1 MALNLWY
8 ISKTSSYMYNACQ
21 TNIKS
26 CVLTAI
32 AVYNYTDVMTTVV
45 LIQTMLLWSE
55 QMTLHVKASQWGWMG
70 EPGATAGAP
79 LTVFNRLDSFAVPVA
94 AEKQACAKQR
104 PRSSLEFTFVS
115 SPNDASINY
124 R

>member
-1 MALNLWY
+1 MPNQHY
-8 ISKTSSYMYNACQ
+8 VMCI
-21 TNIKS
+21 
-26 CVLTAI
+26 TAI

-79 LTVFNRLDSFAVPVA
+79 LTVLNRLSLQQLSNRPVPNRDQEA
-94 AEKQACAKQR
+94 H
-104 PRSSLEFTFVS
+104 
-115 SPNDASINY
+115 
-124 R
+124 